1 MINDKAVKVIKIV
14 FNSLFSRYQNNIVK
28 LIKDSEFVLDYILF
42 FAL

>member
-14 FNSLFSRYQNNIVK
+14 FNSLLSRYQNNIVK

-42 FAL
+42 FVL